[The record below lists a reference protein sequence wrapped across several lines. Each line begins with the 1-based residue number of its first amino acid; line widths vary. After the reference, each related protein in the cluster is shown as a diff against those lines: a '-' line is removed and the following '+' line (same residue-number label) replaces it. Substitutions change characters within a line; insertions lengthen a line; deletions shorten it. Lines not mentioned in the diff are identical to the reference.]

1 MPDELRQ
8 YAVGPLQTNCYAYI
22 SAGSCLIVDPGA
34 SGAALAGALSDTG
47 VAAIVCTHGHG
58 DHVGGVAALKEQ
70 TGAPYLIHAADE
82 GIARHAGE
90 VSELG
95 IAYDDD
101 APEPDG
107 FLAEGSVI
115 EVGSAS
121 FAVVET
127 PGHSPGS
134 VCLVGRGSAEGIVF
148 TGDTLFAGSRGR
160 TDLDGGDE
168 ALIMA
173 SLTRLKREIAPAS
186 TLLPGHGPPSTMAH
200 ELETNPYLSR
210 IL

>member
-1 MPDELRQ
+1 MSDELRQ
-8 YAVGPLQTNCYAYI
+8 YVVGPLQTMCYAYI
-22 SAGSCLIVDPGA
+22 SEGSCLIVDPGA
-34 SGAALAGALSDTG
+34 SGAALADELSDTG

-58 DHVGGVAALKEQ
+58 DHVGGVAALKER
-70 TGAPYLIHAADE
+70 TGAPYLIHAADA

-90 VSELG
+90 VSEIG

-101 APEPDG
+101 APQPDG
-107 FLAEGSVI
+107 LLVEGRVI

-121 FAVVET
+121 FAVMET

-134 VCLVGRGSAEGIVF
+134 VCLIGRGSAEGIVF
-148 TGDTLFAGSRGR
+148 TGDTLFAGGRGR

-173 SLTRLKREIAPAS
+173 SLTRLKCEIAPAS
-186 TLLPGHGPPSTMAH
+186 TLLPGHGPSSTMAH
-200 ELETNPYLSR
+200 ELATNPFLM
-210 IL
+210 

>member
-1 MPDELRQ
+1 MPDELRR
-8 YAVGPLQTNCYAYI
+8 YVVGLIQTNCYAYI
-22 SAGSCLIVDPGA
+22 SEGRCLVVDPGA
-34 SGAALAGALSDTG
+34 SGAELADGLSD
-47 VAAIVCTHGHG
+47 VEIAAIVCTHGHG
-58 DHVGGVAALKEQ
+58 DHVGGVAALKEK
-70 TGAPYLIHAADE
+70 TDAPYLIHAADAE
-82 GIARHAGE
+82 IARHAGE

-107 FLAEGSVI
+107 LLVEGATI
-115 EVGSAS
+115 ELGSAS
-121 FAVVET
+121 FTVMET

-134 VCLVGRGSAEGIVF
+134 VCLIGRGSAEGIVF

-168 ALIMA
+168 MLIMV
-173 SLTRLKREIAPAS
+173 SLARLKREIAPDS
-186 TLLPGHGPPSTMAH
+186 TLLSGHGPSSTMAR
-200 ELETNPYLSR
+200 ELVANPYLNH